1 MQTMM
6 ATAAEVKSSDPWAS
20 AMAAV
25 DRGLEKAGFTASYSR
40 DAYSRDGYD
49 CEINGIVCRVIPEL
63 GSLDRDTPVTPAAKP
78 TARKP
83 LLPTVDVPYR
93 CVEGQ
98 HEYGDSKVPSLKGIY
113 GQIVKFIDNGGE
125 LTLKADGETSEY
137 PGEATLV
144 SLVIDLCG
152 KQGRDYAA
160 GYAKYGVEAAIAAKL
175 ILRASAPAIEPPAFL
190 WSDYDVNPIRAYEL
204 AESHLRELACYEAG
218 VHPDAM
224 PEADDTLEPEVD
236 DQVIAAMFAGYD
248 DSPVTNDNSLIHA
261 A

>member
-1 MQTMM
+1 MQTI
-6 ATAAEVKSSDPWAS
+6 ASFPAEVKSIDNDPWAT

-25 DRGLEKAGFTASYSR
+25 DRGLEKAGITASYSR
-40 DAYSRDGYD
+40 DSYSRDGYD
-49 CEINGIVCRVIPEL
+49 CEINGVVCRVIPDL
-63 GSLDRDTPVTPAAKP
+63 GSLDRDTPVAPTAKP
-78 TARKP
+78 I
-83 LLPTVDVPYR
+83 LPTVDVPYR
-93 CVEGQ
+93 QINGQ
-98 HEYGDSKVPSLKGIY
+98 HEYGDSHVPSLKGIY

-137 PGEATLV
+137 PDEATLV

-160 GYAKYGVEAAIAAKL
+160 GYAKYGVEPAIAAKL

-204 AESHLRELACYEAG
+204 AEAHLRELACYEAG

-224 PEADDTLEPEVD
+224 PEADDTLEPSVD